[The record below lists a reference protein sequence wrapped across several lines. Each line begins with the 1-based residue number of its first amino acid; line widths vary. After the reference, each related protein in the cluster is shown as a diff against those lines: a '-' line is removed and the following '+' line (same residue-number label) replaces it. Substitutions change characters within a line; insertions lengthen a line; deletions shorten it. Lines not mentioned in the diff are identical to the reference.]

1 MKRYVRNMC
10 LLLVAVIVL
19 TIPALA
25 AGEQR
30 ASNFFARTST
40 YLEKVSGTT
49 FEVWFD
55 VTAVSQMD
63 ELGVKT
69 IKVQRS
75 SDRTNW
81 TTMRTYSKTDYSQ
94 MIDEN
99 STVHADYVTYTGTA
113 GYYYRAYVVFYAKND
128 SGTGEYIMYTST
140 IRVP

>member
-1 MKRYVRNMC
+1 MKRYIRNVC
-10 LLLVAVIVL
+10 LLLVVVMVL
-19 TIPALA
+19 TIPAMA

-30 ASNFFARTST
+30 ASNFFMVTST

-63 ELGVKT
+63 ELGVRT
-69 IKVQRS
+69 IKIQRS
-75 SDRTNW
+75 SDGTNW
-81 TTMRTYSKTDYSQ
+81 TTMKTYSKANYSQ

-99 STVHADYVTYTGTA
+99 AYSHADYVTYTGSL

-128 SGTGEYIMYTST
+128 SGIGEYIMYTST
-140 IRVP
+140 IQVP